1 MKARDFLLLGASLF
15 LAVPLFAAEFDE
27 DTLSETDPIVA
38 APSIPNVCYD
48 TLEGTQFCTHDNV
61 GKVQVYIYN
70 AGWCG
75 PCNSEM
81 HELSQDTA
89 QFEGKPV
96 VFASLS
102 GEGWSR
108 GTKPNAVFM
117 GEWKAKHGIPF
128 VVAGKFRDFGKAFNS
143 PGSIPFAVIVDKKG
157 DVSKSG
163 FLSANDITNR
173 VRQLL
178 NN

>member
-1 MKARDFLLLGASLF
+1 MKALNLALLGASFL
-15 LAVPLFAAEFDE
+15 LAVPLFAADLDE
-27 DTLSETDPIVA
+27 DVVSETDPLVV

-48 TLEGTQFCTHDNV
+48 TLENTQFCTHDNV
-61 GKVQVYIYN
+61 GKVQVFIYN

-81 HELSQDTA
+81 HELSQDA
-89 QFEGKPV
+89 VQFEGQPV

-108 GTKPNAVFM
+108 GAKPTAKFM

-128 VVAGKFRDFGKAFNS
+128 VVASKYRDFGKAFNS
-143 PGSIPFAVIVDKKG
+143 PGSIPFAVIVDKSG
-157 DVSKSG
+157 AVSKSG
-163 FLSANDITNR
+163 FMSSSEISNR

-178 NN
+178 N